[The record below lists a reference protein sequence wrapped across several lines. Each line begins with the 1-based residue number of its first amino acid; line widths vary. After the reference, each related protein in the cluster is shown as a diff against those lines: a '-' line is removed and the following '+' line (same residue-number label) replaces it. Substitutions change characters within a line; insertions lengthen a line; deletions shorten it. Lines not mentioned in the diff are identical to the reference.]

1 MCDYRFFIRF
11 FETIRTIFGKLVV
24 WKSYTPIF
32 NAKKSGSLN
41 DEIKLLISHALPYS
55 LFSSVQLIE

>member
-11 FETIRTIFGKLVV
+11 FDSIETIRTIFGKLVV
-24 WKSYTPIF
+24 WKSYIPILTNFF

-41 DEIKLLISHALPYS
+41 DEI
-55 LFSSVQLIE
+55 